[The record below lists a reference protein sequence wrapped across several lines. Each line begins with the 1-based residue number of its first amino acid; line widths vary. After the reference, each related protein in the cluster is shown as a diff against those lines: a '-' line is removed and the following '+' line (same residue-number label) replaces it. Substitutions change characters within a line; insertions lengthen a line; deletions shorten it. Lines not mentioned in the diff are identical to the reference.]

1 MSIESEA
8 SGSGVSYGPIQTYKK
23 ELTVS
28 GSDYYVYT
36 GSSSGNQTFTYE
48 CTSPTITVP
57 GLEIGKVYQ
66 LTSVV
71 ASGWLNHK
79 HTNNMGNGTL
89 VSLNEGGTNYRASP
103 SWNGIITYSGS
114 NPISA
119 SAYFVTTAVC
129 SPRLV
134 AGTYYI
140 TGSSSCSYDITL
152 TINYR
157 EVYGYSDGQKIDRV
171 NDSVKEQTEVQKG
184 FFGSFFS
191 NLIDAFVSIFVPS
204 SEEMSGLFDELNQF
218 FSDRFGFLYAPFD
231 YMIQLL
237 GVFTSTDTGSTGL
250 TFPGFSIM
258 GYEVWPDL
266 TYDLASDELVGTILE
281 YVRIGTGILLGGWF
295 IMYLQDFF
303 KERFSQ

>member
-8 SGSGVSYGPIQTYKK
+8 SGAGVSYGPVKTY
-23 ELTVS
+23 TVNTHVS
-28 GSDYYVYT
+28 GSDYFVYT
-36 GSSSGNQTFTYE
+36 GSSSGDQTFTYE

-57 GLEIGKVYQ
+57 GLEVGKVYQ
-66 LTSVV
+66 LSSVV
-71 ASGWLNHK
+71 ASAWSNHK
-79 HTNNMGNGTL
+79 HTNNMGNGSL
-89 VSLNEGGTNYRASP
+89 VSSNEGGTLYKTSP
-103 SWNGIITYSGS
+103 SSGGIITYNGS
-114 NPISA
+114 NSLSA
-119 SAYFVTTAVC
+119 RVYFNIRAVC

-140 TGSSSCSYDITL
+140 TGNASCSWDFML
-152 TINYR
+152 TIKYR
-157 EVYGYSDGQKIDRV
+157 EVYGYTDGQKIDRV
-171 NDSVKEQTEVQKG
+171 NDSIKEQTEVQKG

-191 NLIDAFVSIFVPS
+191 NLINAFVSIFVPS
-204 SEEMSGLFDELNQF
+204 SEEMSGLFDQLNQF

-237 GVFTSTDTGSTGL
+237 GVFTSATGSTGL

-258 GYEVWPDL
+258 GYDVWSDM
-266 TYDLASDELVGTILE
+266 TYDLASDVLVGTILE

-303 KERFSQ
+303 RERFSK